1 MTDAA
6 SFETRCWEQRHV
18 LRRITCD
25 QYQGGGR
32 TMKEYEARCL
42 VEQWVKDFSP
52 FKATVVAVRPE
63 RDDN

>member
-1 MTDAA
+1 
-6 SFETRCWEQRHV
+6 
-18 LRRITCD
+18 
-25 QYQGGGR
+25 
-32 TMKEYEARCL
+32 MKEYEARCL